1 VTSHPRCG
9 LQNGHGLRSGLEL
22 HLPMPDRG
30 AKVPIV
36 RSPNRSGLLA
46 KVGLASTVVQASR
59 GVEAEMEIE
68 CDEEVEAE
76 AEADAK
82 PELEAEAKAEGEL
95 RQGPVRLKRQQERQG
110 YFARFLA
117 AN

>member
-1 VTSHPRCG
+1 
-9 LQNGHGLRSGLEL
+9 
-22 HLPMPDRG
+22 
-30 AKVPIV
+30 
-36 RSPNRSGLLA
+36 
-46 KVGLASTVVQASR
+46 
-59 GVEAEMEIE
+59 MEIE